1 MTDGT
6 RPLLSVERV
15 SRSFSGLRALSQVD
29 LAVPPGSI
37 TGVIGPNG
45 AGKTTLFNVISGALA
60 PDEGRIVFDGS
71 EITGMPAHRVARAGV
86 ARTFQLMQPFASM
99 TVRDNVMVA
108 ALQRTKRRPEAL
120 AATDE
125 VVEQVGL
132 GQWSGH
138 LAGELPTAGRKRL
151 ELARALA
158 LRPKLLL
165 LDEVLA
171 GLVPTERAPVIELL
185 KQINAAG
192 MTMLLVEHVMAAVM
206 ALSDQIVV
214 LHHGEVL
221 AAGAPRDVT
230 ANERVIEAYLGEE
243 QLIADA

>member
-1 MTDGT
+1 MTGEAQ
-6 RPLLSVERV
+6 PLLSVEGV
-15 SRSFSGLRALSQVD
+15 TRSFSGLLALRDVD
-29 LAVPPGSI
+29 LAVPRGSI

-45 AGKTTLFNVISGALA
+45 AGKTTLFNVIAGALP
-60 PDEGRIVFDGS
+60 PDEGRVVFDGDD
-71 EITGMPAHRVARAGV
+71 ITGLPAHRVARDGI
-86 ARTFQLMQPFASM
+86 ARTFQLMQPFESM

-108 ALQRTKRRPEAL
+108 ALQRTRRRPEAL
-120 AATDE
+120 AATDA
-125 VVEQVGL
+125 VIEQAGL
-132 GQWSGH
+132 GSSSGQ

-171 GLVPTERAPVIELL
+171 GLVPAERAPVIDLL
-185 KQINAAG
+185 KEINAAG

-221 AAGAPRDVT
+221 AAGPPREVT